1 MMKVLNMFNLFK
13 PRGYSK
19 PLEIFKR
26 SIVMD
31 LMSFSDMR
39 GDHKYGN
46 DDFFNF
52 TIQYRLSD
60 INYSQ
65 RYVERVSKNCSL
77 YLLNKEMSS
86 IVNRLRL
93 KHQNGVNFDIS
104 VFLHKNEMYQ
114 KINGDLLDIEIKIIK
129 GSYGYKLNSLAIKS
143 VNEFNNKYDIYNQKN
158 RYEVAYQIFGLARE
172 MWTDR
177 INDGSLS
184 IKELHGE
191 FQKINR
197 KRIVQ
202 VLLKEK

>member
-1 MMKVLNMFNLFK
+1 MKLLDMVNIFK

-26 SIVMD
+26 SLVMD

-39 GDHKYGN
+39 GDHKYGA
-46 DDFFNF
+46 DDFFSF

-60 INYSQ
+60 VNYSQ

-77 YLLNKEMSS
+77 YTLNKEMSN
-86 IVNRLRL
+86 IVNSLKL
-93 KHQNGVNFDIS
+93 KHQNGIPFSIS

-114 KINGDLLDIEIKIIK
+114 KINGDLLDIEVSIIK
-129 GSYGYKLNSLAIKS
+129 GSYDYKLNDLAIKS
-143 VNEFNNKYDIYNQKN
+143 VSEFNNKYDIYNQKN

-172 MWTDR
+172 MWTFR
-177 INDGSLS
+177 INDGSLT
-184 IKELHGE
+184 IKEIHDE